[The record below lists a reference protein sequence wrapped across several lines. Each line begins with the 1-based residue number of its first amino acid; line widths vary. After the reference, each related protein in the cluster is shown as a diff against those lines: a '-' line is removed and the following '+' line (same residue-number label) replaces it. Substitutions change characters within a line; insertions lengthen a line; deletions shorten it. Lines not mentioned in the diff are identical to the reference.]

1 MELLRRSCWRSCWTR
16 PKSAQ
21 EEVLR
26 PFPAQ
31 GREPVEELVA
41 ASRNGFRLVTS
52 SHSLADRLL
61 QTLSSSLAV
70 LPFLLS
76 LPTPRCA
83 PVEGGPA
90 ALWSEGSV
98 AATVPALVAVAAGL
112 GRLLAE
118 ARQALAEAQKRA
130 AAAQRR
136 AAAVLVRLCPM
147 LCGLLVSCL
156 LVARS
161 SDLLLFRAPRRRLP
175 REKIPLRLPLP
186 SLGERVGRQER
197 LSHAQRSAREC
208 CERGRARRAP

>member
-1 MELLRRSCWRSCWTR
+1 MELLRRSCWRNCWTR

-26 PFPAQ
+26 PFPVQ

-41 ASRNGFRLVTS
+41 ASRNGFRLVS
-52 SHSLADRLL
+52 SSQADRRL
-61 QTLSSSLAV
+61 QK
-70 LPFLLS
+70 LLS
-76 LPTPRCA
+76 LLLLMQRCV
-83 PVEGGPA
+83 PVAGMPA
-90 ALWSEGSV
+90 APWSEGSV
-98 AATVPALVAVAAGL
+98 VLATVLALVVVAAELL

-136 AAAVLVRLCPM
+136 AAAVLVRLC
-147 LCGLLVSCL
+147 LRGLLVSCL

-175 REKIPLRLPLP
+175 RVMFPVRLPLTFP
-186 SLGERVGRQER
+186 GELFGLRKRR
-197 LSHAQRSAREC
+197 AY
-208 CERGRARRAP
+208 ARRSSEVCREQV

>member
-1 MELLRRSCWRSCWTR
+1 MGLLRRSCWRNCWTR

-41 ASRNGFRLVTS
+41 ASRTGFRRVS
-52 SHSLADRLL
+52 SSQADRRL
-61 QTLSSSLAV
+61 QK
-70 LPFLLS
+70 LLS
-76 LPTPRCA
+76 LLLLMQRCV
-83 PVEGGPA
+83 PVAGMPA
-90 ALWSEGSV
+90 APWSEGSV
-98 AATVPALVAVAAGL
+98 VLATVLALVVVAAELL

-136 AAAVLVRLCPM
+136 AAPALVRLCPM
-147 LCGLLVSCL
+147 LCGLLASCL

-175 REKIPLRLPLP
+175 RGKIPLRLPLP

-197 LSHAQRSAREC
+197 LSHEQRSAREC
-208 CERGRARRAP
+208 CERGRAQRAP

>member
-1 MELLRRSCWRSCWTR
+1 MGLLRRSCWRSCWTR

-26 PFPAQ
+26 PFPVQ

-41 ASRNGFRLVTS
+41 ASRNGFRLVS
-52 SHSLADRLL
+52 SSLADRRL
-61 QTLSSSLAV
+61 QK
-70 LPFLLS
+70 LLS
-76 LPTPRCA
+76 LLLLMQRRVPVAGMPVA
-83 PVEGGPA
+83 P
-90 ALWSEGSV
+90 WSEGSV
-98 AATVPALVAVAAGL
+98 VLATVLALVVVAAELL

-136 AAAVLVRLCPM
+136 AAAVLVRLCPT